1 MYISDFKLLDVLR
14 EKMGEQEALS
24 IIEYINN
31 RLEENY
37 MPVKKEFSTNE
48 NLLRLEIKILETI
61 HKYELEKLK
70 FQLNQSSYT

>member
-14 EKMGEQEALS
+14 EKMGDQEALS

-37 MPVKKEFSTNE
+37 IPVKKEVYTNE

-70 FQLNQSSYT
+70 IQLNQSLYR